1 MIINRLIHVL
11 NETDVT
17 SPSHAIAKN
26 LLVCIK
32 KEKAFNITKLARMSG
47 TSKAMVSKFSKQLGY
62 EQFKDLKDD
71 CNMYKM
77 KQITAK
83 PVDLF
88 LEDFKLELDTID
100 FSLLKKIA
108 RSIKNAHCVYI
119 YGCGYNYVLAIQLQ
133 NLLLDLD
140 LPIVIMDDLL
150 SRQYHIKEQALLLII
165 DLQKDTD
172 LSWVN
177 KKLDAFSQVIQFNA
191 QNRTNLMGNVYM
203 ELLSIIVH
211 NL

>member
-1 MIINRLIHVL
+1 
-11 NETDVT
+11 
-17 SPSHAIAKN
+17 
-26 LLVCIK
+26 
-32 KEKAFNITKLARMSG
+32 
-47 TSKAMVSKFSKQLGY
+47 
-62 EQFKDLKDD
+62 
-71 CNMYKM
+71 M

-119 YGCGYNYVLAIQLQ
+119 YGCGYNYVLASQLQ